1 VPLHR
6 RIIQGVGLDD
16 VAVRGASGGAATGQV
31 VAFGKRLSDR
41 LYVEYEQGLTVA
53 ANLVRLT
60 FALTRTLSVN
70 AQTSQTTS
78 SFGFTYRRSFD

>member
-1 VPLHR
+1 VPLQR
-6 RIIQGVGLDD
+6 RIIEGVGLDELT
-16 VAVRGASGGAATGQV
+16 VRGAAGGAASGQV

-41 LYVEYEQGLTVA
+41 LYVEYEQGITVA

-60 FALTRTLSVN
+60 LVLTRTLSVN